1 MLKPVILALISL
13 VFASCSSKAYIADRD
28 DAIGYEGTKSPAI
41 TPISLQSVSFK
52 QTPNGTPLS
61 ATTEPLNAANQIIPP
76 KPSLNLAPP
85 SPTLAPVLGSNP
97 IGTPSAPLVIIN
109 PHGSALTVW
118 ALAEGNWIWGY
129 TLDNSKDFGDA
140 RVWQLINLGG
150 DIALIKNLKT
160 NTCIYDEGRGITH
173 RACDRNSKNQ
183 QWQLLA
189 MDTGAVQ
196 LRSSASKNCIR
207 TDFAGVAASGRF
219 FSIVMEGCSPS
230 LTIGQQWI
238 FIPEPKETSPLL
250 GDR

>member
-1 MLKPVILALISL
+1 MMRSMLILTLISI
-13 VFASCSSKAYIADRD
+13 FFISCSSKKPYFAPRSDSDNSMSI
-28 DAIGYEGTKSPAI
+28 KSNDM
-41 TPISLQSVSFK
+41 PISLQSVSFMQ
-52 QTPNGTPLS
+52 QTPTTPNS
-61 ATTEPLNAANQIIPP
+61 QPLNAANQIIPP

-85 SPTLAPVLGSNP
+85 SPTLAPALGSNP
-97 IGTPSAPLVIIN
+97 IGTPSAPLAIIN

-219 FSIVMEGCSPS
+219 FSIIMEGCSPS

>member
-28 DAIGYEGTKSPAI
+28 DAIGSEGTKSPAI
-41 TPISLQSVSFK
+41 TPISLQSVSFMQ
-52 QTPNGTPLS
+52 QTPTTPNS
-61 ATTEPLNAANQIIPP
+61 QPLNAANQIIPP

-85 SPTLAPVLGSNP
+85 SPTLAPALGSNP
-97 IGTPSAPLVIIN
+97 IGTPSAPLAIIN